1 MKNLNESLDAPYK
14 WKWSFKTETITADDE
29 DDGEPRVQSAPREY
43 EVLSPVQIVRFQTDA
58 GVPYVWYARQ
68 NYHDNTRWEIAFGEF
83 KETGHGGALILN
95 TDKTGKGDAFRVF
108 ATVIDITNAFIEYD
122 SDGESGPEVHTLTF
136 TSKGDNRTRLYVNR
150 MVPRIDKF
158 KLDTSER
165 TPGLDGESSVTLS
178 RTESAPGSISRSL
191 IDSL

>member
-1 MKNLNESLDAPYK
+1 MNESLDHPYK
-14 WKWSFKTETITADDE
+14 WKWSFKTETVTADEE
-29 DDGEPRVQSAPREY
+29 DDDGQGPHTPREY
-43 EVLSPVQIVRFQTDA
+43 EVLSPVQIVHFKTDA

-68 NYHDNTRWEIAFGEF
+68 NYYDNTRWEIAFGEF

-122 SDGESGPEVHTLTF
+122 QEAEVRTLVF

-150 MVPRIDKF
+150 MVPRIDNF
-158 KLDTSER
+158 KLDSSER
-165 TPGLDGESSVTLS
+165 VPGLDRESSVTLS
-178 RTESAPGSISRSL
+178 RVESAPVSVSRSL
-191 IDSL
+191 IDSLSCAP